1 MPISYKWCK
10 RIIWK
15 LKYLHYK
22 RWFACIIGQS
32 IVSFSTWLV
41 YIYLHL
47 KSELTSYNFSFYCF
61 SFYCNVRS
69 CIHLSPDE
77 RFLSTMFISWS
88 VMHSFQHQIPVYTCR
103 KAVFFS
109 FFFSFFFFYLKDF
122 SILASVIFCTTPPV
136 SSTYTKNHIFKWLF
150 LCIYMR
156 CSSHDN

>member
-61 SFYCNVRS
+61 SFYRNVRS

-77 RFLSTMFISWS
+77 CFLSTMFISWS
-88 VMHSFQHQIPVYTCR
+88 VMHSFQHQIPVYSCR
-103 KAVFFS
+103 KAVLFSFFS
-109 FFFSFFFFYLKDF
+109 FFLLKRFLHFSYYCFLFHATSLNYINKKSHFQ
-122 SILASVIFCTTPPV
+122 VI
-136 SSTYTKNHIFKWLF
+136 IFV
-150 LCIYMR
+150 YVHG

>member
-1 MPISYKWCK
+1 MQKNY
-10 RIIWK
+10 
-15 LKYLHYK
+15 LKAQIFTLQTLV
-22 RWFACIIGQS
+22 ACIIGQS

-103 KAVFFS
+103 KSVFFS
-109 FFFSFFFFYLKDF
+109 FFFLFFFFFSYFFFFFPCLQSRFVGYLEQVFTHLNGRLPPAVSYRIKSIKIDGISSKF
-122 SILASVIFCTTPPV
+122 S
-136 SSTYTKNHIFKWLF
+136 
-150 LCIYMR
+150 
-156 CSSHDN
+156 

>member
-1 MPISYKWCK
+1 MQKNY
-10 RIIWK
+10 
-15 LKYLHYK
+15 LKAQIFTLQTLVCLHN
-22 RWFACIIGQS
+22 RPT

-47 KSELTSYNFSFYCF
+47 KSELTSYNFSFQCF

-103 KAVFFS
+103 KAVFFL
-109 FFFSFFFFYLKDF
+109 FLFLFFFFLLKRLLHF
-122 SILASVIFCTTPPV
+122 SHCYFFVPRHQSQVHTQKITFSSDYFCV
-136 SSTYTKNHIFKWLF
+136 YT
-150 LCIYMR
+150 
-156 CSSHDN
+156 

>member
-1 MPISYKWCK
+1 MQKNY
-10 RIIWK
+10 
-15 LKYLHYK
+15 LKAQIFTFQTLV
-22 RWFACIIGQS
+22 ACIIGQS

-88 VMHSFQHQIPVYTCR
+88 VMHSFQHQITCR

-109 FFFSFFFFYLKDF
+109 FFFFFFYFKDF